1 MIILKVLLINSDD
14 GPDYLADL
22 INYFFI
28 TNNYEVYT
36 NHKSKFLFEDY
47 KDINNLYGKGF
58 TLYGKLSTE
67 LSNNVTELTVPQIID
82 SINRYELIIF
92 TSIQRKY
99 KSKAIREDLFFK
111 IKQKTS
117 DLNIIVIDG
126 EDHVSLDQNIAL
138 TSSYFKRELISKNK
152 NFANPISFAFPKF
165 EIANNDVKF
174 QNKTQLLAPMDP
186 RFQNSYIYKSEFD
199 YFDQYKKSLF
209 AVTTK
214 KAGWDCMRHYE
225 ILASNTLPFFP
236 DIDQKPELTMAT
248 YPTKL
253 QIKVNGIFAKLIS
266 SDENI
271 DSLEEI
277 RLKYP
282 SKNYFSRGIKKTKR
296 KLSSLN
302 IIENNI
308 HRLNETNQEF
318 QEWFE
323 NFGTTQS
330 YKRLF
335 KL

>member
-1 MIILKVLLINSDD
+1 MKVLLINSDD

-36 NHKSKFLFEDY
+36 NHKLKFLFENY
-47 KDINNLYGKGF
+47 KEKNSLYGKGF
-58 TLYGKLSTE
+58 TLYGKLSVE
-67 LSNNVTELTVPQIID
+67 LANNVTELTVPQIID
-82 SINRYELIIF
+82 SIDKYELIIF

-99 KSKAIREDLFFK
+99 KSQNIREDLFFK

-126 EDHVSLDQNIAL
+126 EDHVSIDKNLAL
-138 TSSYFKRELISKNK
+138 NTNYFKRELISKNK

-165 EIANNDVKF
+165 EIGNNDFKF
-174 QNKTQLLAPMDP
+174 KNKTQLLAPMDP
-186 RFQNSYIYKSEFD
+186 RFQNSYIYKSEID

-225 ILASNTLPFFP
+225 ILACNTLPFFP
-236 DIDQKPELTMAT
+236 NIDQKPELTMST
-248 YPTKL
+248 YPIRL
-253 QIKVNGIFAKLIS
+253 QVEVNGIFAKLIS

-271 DSLEEI
+271 DSLEKI

-282 SKNYFSRGIKKTKR
+282 SKNYFSRGVKKTKK

-302 IIENNI
+302 IIENNTN
-308 HRLNETNQEF
+308 RLNKTSQEF
-318 QEWFE
+318 QDWFE

-330 YKRLF
+330 YKKLF